1 MSKNAT
7 EEKPIRVR
15 RKKERGQVLVE
26 FAIVSVAFFLF
37 LFGVFDSARLFQSWI
52 TVQHAAREG
61 ARYGITG
68 RSDCDGPTQT
78 RAACVVWKAEEAT
91 EGMNGGGSG
100 GTEVDVTFKAW
111 DYSTYSGAGTAGYL
125 GKPCDQLEVT
135 VTYTHYF
142 VTPLLQAVVPG
153 GVTIHGDQRMTNE
166 PFGSCTTGDGVV
178 PATPTP

>member
-7 EEKPIRVR
+7 EPTPIRVR
-15 RKKERGQVLVE
+15 RKRERGQVLVE

-52 TVQHAAREG
+52 TIQHASRES

-68 RSDCDGPTQT
+68 RSNCDGPTQT
-78 RAACVVWKAEEAT
+78 RIACMEYVAKHAT
-91 EGMNGGGSG
+91 ENINGGGNG
-100 GTEVDVTFKAW
+100 GTGVTVSFRAW
-111 DYSTYSGAGTAGYL
+111 DYSTYSGTGTAAVV

-135 VTYTHYF
+135 VTYTHHF

-166 PFGSCTTGDGVV
+166 PFGSCQTGDGVS
-178 PATPTP
+178 